1 MTKKTAA
8 QLTEKQIVHRIR
20 VKARAG
26 RNRRQIAAELG
37 ITYDRVHRL
46 GRLDSLVV
54 LFELAELPLAGST
67 EVTEPLSD
75 RMRLTVEAYR
85 TQHP

>member
-46 GRLDSLVV
+46 AAKHGIAFSDARRR
-54 LFELAELPLAGST
+54 AQA
-67 EVTEPLSD
+67 VTSITPGIILCP
-75 RMRLTVEAYR
+75 VEAWAGGI
-85 TQHP
+85 